1 MKKIR
6 SVRINICVM
15 NEKKEGVSLV
25 CISQQCSSNIF
36 IIYLVI
42 NLWLLPEVVEK
53 KAAECCL
60 DILDI
65 SIHNEDWWRQLN
77 LIGMFRLRSAHLAP
91 ETNLI

>member
-1 MKKIR
+1 M
-6 SVRINICVM
+6 SVFGLYFTAIATQID
-15 NEKKEGVSLV
+15 
-25 CISQQCSSNIF
+25 IF

-42 NLWLLPEVVEK
+42 NLWLPPEVVER

-65 SIHNEDWWRQLN
+65 SIHNEDWWQFN

-91 ETNLI
+91 ETNLILQEGRSSSEASLCFPIP